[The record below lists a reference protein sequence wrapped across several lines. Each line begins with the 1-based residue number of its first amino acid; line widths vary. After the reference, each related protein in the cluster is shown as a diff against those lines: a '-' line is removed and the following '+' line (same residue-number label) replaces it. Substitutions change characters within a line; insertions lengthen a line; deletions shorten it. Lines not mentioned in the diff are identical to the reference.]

1 MLFFDEISDSKTK
14 KPKNQK
20 TKKPKN
26 QKTKK
31 PKNQKTKK
39 PVKPPEHVNVAD
51 ICAKALAGSNL
62 VTEPGAFTLLN
73 VGGISLTLCR
83 KRA

>member
-1 MLFFDEISDSKTK
+1 
-14 KPKNQK
+14 
-20 TKKPKN
+20 
-26 QKTKK
+26 
-31 PKNQKTKK
+31 
-39 PVKPPEHVNVAD
+39 VKPPELANIAD

>member
-1 MLFFDEISDSKTK
+1 LRRFAVFRRNSRLE
-14 KPKNQK
+14 
-20 TKKPKN
+20 
-26 QKTKK
+26 
-31 PKNQKTKK
+31 NQKTKK
-39 PVKPPEHVNVAD
+39 PVKPPELANIAD

-62 VTEPGAFTLLN
+62 VPEPGAFTLLN

>member
-1 MLFFDEISDSKTK
+1 LTNETKFIHIICVDLLFFDEISDSKTK

-20 TKKPKN
+20 TKKP
-26 QKTKK
+26 
-31 PKNQKTKK
+31 
-39 PVKPPEHVNVAD
+39 VKPPELANIAD